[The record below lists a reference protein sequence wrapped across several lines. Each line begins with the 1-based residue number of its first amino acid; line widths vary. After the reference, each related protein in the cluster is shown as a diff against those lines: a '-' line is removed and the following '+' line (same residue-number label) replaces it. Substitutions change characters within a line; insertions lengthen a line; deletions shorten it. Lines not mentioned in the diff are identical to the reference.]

1 MDPEKFGPPMNPQ
14 CERTQAVAGRN
25 LPRRDMLLCGVGL
38 SVLLLGAVVEATL
51 HRNLDDP
58 ELQGR
63 AASCISEIPADIGNW
78 SSTLLEIDDREKRI
92 AGIAGSVRRE
102 YRNQH
107 SGQTVVL
114 TVLNGSSGPM
124 SVHPPTACFEGVG
137 YTLIAGPSVADIR
150 DDSGHAV
157 TLNRAVFR
165 QGDGAAS
172 EAVRVY
178 WGWST
183 DGQWEA
189 PANPRFA
196 FRGEPNLFKVYVI
209 DRTTGGAD
217 KNSPGEAFL
226 REALPVIRRTLEKV
240 SVLKP

>member
-1 MDPEKFGPPMNPQ
+1 MNPQ
-14 CERTQAVAGRN
+14 CEHTKVVPAGN
-25 LPRRDMLLCGVGL
+25 LSRRDMFLCAVGL
-38 SVLLLGAVVEATL
+38 CVLLLGVVVEATL
-51 HRNLDDP
+51 HRNLEDP
-58 ELQGR
+58 ELQRR

-78 SSTLLEIDDREKRI
+78 NSRLLEIDDREKRI

-114 TVLNGSSGPM
+114 TVLNGSAGPM
-124 SVHPPTACFEGVG
+124 SVHPPAACFEGVG
-137 YTLIAGPSVADIR
+137 YTLIAGPSVVDIR
-150 DDSGHAV
+150 DDKGHAV

-165 QGDGAAS
+165 QGDGAVS
-172 EAVRVY
+172 ESVRVY

-189 PANPRFA
+189 PANPRFT

-209 DRTTGGAD
+209 DRNTGGTD
-217 KNSPGEAFL
+217 KNSPGEAFIK
-226 REALPVIRRTLEKV
+226 ETSPVIRHTLAKV
-240 SVLKP
+240 SVSKP